1 MPLPTDSGAL
11 FDLLAADAT
20 LLALLGTYSFRDGES
35 ERALSRLWPNEPRE
49 QAARCSGV
57 EVAVARIPAKAG
69 RSLWSGEAMA
79 AAVFRIY
86 VTQWAV
92 PEEPP
97 GLPYNLDAV
106 VDRILVL
113 LDGQAESTP
122 AGLPDGLTGLG
133 QVVIR
138 YAAMETV
145 LRPAAATYPEN

>member
-11 FDLLAADAT
+11 FDLLAADST
-20 LLALLGTYSFRDGES
+20 LLALLGTYSFRDGATG
-35 ERALSRLWPNEPRE
+35 RALSRLWPNEPRE
-49 QAARCSGV
+49 QSTRCSGV

-69 RSLWSGEAMA
+69 RLLWSGEAMA

-92 PEEPP
+92 PQQTPA
-97 GLPYNLDAV
+97 LPHNLDAV
-106 VDRILVL
+106 VDRIMVL

-138 YAAMETV
+138 YAAVETI
-145 LRPAAATYPEN
+145 LKPAAATYLEN